1 MRRVVVPVVLGTLA
15 LLAGCGGSADPAPAP
30 APSSPSGS
38 SVSPSVSPSTGVASG
53 VDLVRPHSTVTAP
66 SGWTRGRAISSDATA
81 ADSPDRLAYV
91 ELAEIEAFGSTMG
104 AAELGR
110 TRISSSIDA
119 RPPKLLPV
127 AELDGVPV
135 YHVAGLVNDEQY
147 LEEYGAIRDDRIVT
161 LTFSF
166 NTRFPAGR
174 RQQVVEQVLATFR
187 WR

>member
-1 MRRVVVPVVLGTLA
+1 M
-15 LLAGCGGSADPAPAP
+15 
-30 APSSPSGS
+30 
-38 SVSPSVSPSTGVASG
+38 
-53 VDLVRPHSTVTAP
+53 
-66 SGWTRGRAISSDATA
+66 
-81 ADSPDRLAYV
+81 
-91 ELAEIEAFGSTMG
+91 
-104 AAELGR
+104 
-110 TRISSSIDA
+110 
-119 RPPKLLPV
+119 
-127 AELDGVPV
+127 PV